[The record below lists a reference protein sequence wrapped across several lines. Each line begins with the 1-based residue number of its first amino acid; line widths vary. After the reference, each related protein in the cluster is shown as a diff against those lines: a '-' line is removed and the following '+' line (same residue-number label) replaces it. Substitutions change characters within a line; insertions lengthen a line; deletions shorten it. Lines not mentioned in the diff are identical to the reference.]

1 MYDNMIDLFTCC
13 NSSLTLGNKYKLV
26 PEKTGSSVMTLDNYN
41 TIGPLSY
48 QLSSRAGLLNSIKVK
63 FMDDSTDYKDNIKV
77 IESSVLKTQDN
88 GALLQSEIFL
98 PFTKTVATAQR
109 IATYKLNQSRQ
120 SNRIVL
126 TSSIEA
132 MRLEPGDVV
141 SLTNSTFNIT
151 NKLFRVT
158 ETIILP
164 NNRIELS
171 LREYDPNVYSLT
183 ILENAKNDDND

>member
-1 MYDNMIDLFTCC
+1 
-13 NSSLTLGNKYKLV
+13 
-26 PEKTGSSVMTLDNYN
+26 
-41 TIGPLSY
+41 
-48 QLSSRAGLLNSIKVK
+48 
-63 FMDDSTDYKDNIKV
+63 
-77 IESSVLKTQDN
+77 
-88 GALLQSEIFL
+88 
-98 PFTKTVATAQR
+98 
-109 IATYKLNQSRQ
+109 
-120 SNRIVL
+120 
-126 TSSIEA
+126 
-132 MRLEPGDVV
+132 LEPGDVV